1 MQRIRRNTSRHSLLV
16 AAFQCRRTRVS
27 QTHSDLTSSVY
38 SSADGKSWGLYTHCS
53 SLHPP
58 PPQKQRH
65 QVNVYPSLLLFSETF
80 SLFILVWLC
89 ESPTGHP
96 FISHLAQLCLERGI
110 VLVVMSLIY
119 KSGILMEFHCTTL
132 DYRFLSLQFPVF
144 CSITLILAFGVKS
157 EALKSKG

>member
-1 MQRIRRNTSRHSLLV
+1 MQRIRRNTSRHPLLV
-16 AAFQCRRTRVS
+16 ATFQWTRVS
-27 QTHSDLTSSVY
+27 QTACKHTQIWHLLFTLL
-38 SSADGKSWGLYTHCS
+38 LYTHCS

-65 QVNVYPSLLLFSETF
+65 QVNVYPSLSLFSETF

-96 FISHLAQLCLERGI
+96 FISHLAQLCLECGI
-110 VLVVMSLIY
+110 ILVVNSLIY

-132 DYRFLSLQFPVF
+132 DYHFLSLQFPVF